1 MKTATLY
8 ALSALLFATSL
19 VLIVLTCTGCATEVQ
34 AYEIDAA
41 PETLTAA
48 CDDNA
53 LIAGIADKFAR
64 KHQDR
69 AVCYGGTVENG
80 MVCYATDSGQRW
92 FSVVTY
98 WQPDTMLSYEVQ
110 SLDRDPFEH
119 YAYECRC
126 LARGGRSCDYYSLN

>member
-19 VLIVLTCTGCATEVQ
+19 VMIVLICTGCASEVR
-34 AYEIDAA
+34 AYDTAEEAM
-41 PETLTAA
+41 PLTAA
-48 CDDNA
+48 CDDYA
-53 LIAGIADKFAR
+53 LIDGIADKFER

-80 MVCYATDSGQRW
+80 MVCYATNSGQRW
-92 FSVVTY
+92 FSIVTY
-98 WQPDTMLSYEVQ
+98 WSPGRVLSYEVQ

-119 YAYECRC
+119 FIYECRC
-126 LARGGRSCDYYSLN
+126 LSSGGRSCDYYVYN